1 METAYSHI
9 VIGAGA
15 LGSAAAYALARA
27 GVERVLVVEQYDLGH
42 PRGAS
47 EDHSR
52 IIRHSY
58 HSPSYT
64 ALTQAAYDD
73 WAELEEET
81 GLQLVLRTGGLDL
94 AVSGTPGD
102 LELQAYRSALE
113 PFAIPSETL
122 SAAEIR
128 RRWPQWHIG
137 DDVIGLYQEDG
148 GILDVRRAAAAHRAR
163 ARALGV
169 DFLTGTPVRRV
180 TSDEGQVSVTI
191 ADDVYCAEH
200 VVLCVASWLPELLG
214 ELGVSW
220 RITLSQ
226 EQVSYFATP
235 NLRDFAPDRF
245 PMWIWHGEAVM
256 YGFPVYGEVAVK
268 AAQDMSG
275 RFVTQ
280 RTRSFEPDPH
290 QTQVVAEFLR
300 ARLPGALGPE
310 LLSKTCVY
318 DMPPDR
324 EFILDLVPG
333 HPRISVAV
341 GAGHAAKFAGLIGK
355 ILAELATTGTS
366 TYPIEAFS
374 ASRPALTDPDFPLA
388 FRLSGTGSPLP
399 PTRHPGPGL
408 AGVSSTD

>member
-1 METAYSHI
+1 MDTTYSHI

-27 GVERVLVVEQYDLGH
+27 GGERVLVVEQYDLGH
-42 PRGAS
+42 TRGAS

-73 WAELEEET
+73 WAELEDET
-81 GLQLVLRTGGLDL
+81 GLQLVVRTGGLDL
-94 AVSGTPGD
+94 AVSGTPGARE
-102 LELQAYRSALE
+102 LEDYRASLE
-113 PFAIPSETL
+113 PFAIPYETV

-128 RRWPQWHIG
+128 RRWPQWQIG
-137 DDVIGLYQEDG
+137 DDVVGLYQEDG

-169 DFLTGTPVRRV
+169 DFRTGTVVRKV
-180 TSDEGQVSVTI
+180 TSDAGHVSVTT
-191 ADDVYCAEH
+191 DDEVFGAEH
-200 VVLCVASWLPELLG
+200 VVLCAASWLPELLG
-214 ELGVSW
+214 GLGLSW

-235 NLRDFAPDRF
+235 HLRDFAPDRF
-245 PMWIWHGEAVM
+245 PMWIWHGERVF

-280 RTRSFEPDPH
+280 QTRSFEPDPRE
-290 QTQVVAEFLR
+290 TEVVAEFLH
-300 ARLPGALGPE
+300 ARLPRALGPE
-310 LLSKTCVY
+310 LVSKTCVY

-324 EFILDLVPG
+324 EFVLDLVPG
-333 HPRISVAV
+333 HPRICVAV
-341 GAGHAAKFAGLIGK
+341 GAGHAAKFAGLIGR
-355 ILAELATTGTS
+355 ILAELATTGAS
-366 TYPIEAFS
+366 TYPIDAFS
-374 ASRPALTDPDFPLA
+374 ACRPALTDPDFPLA
-388 FRLSGTGSPLP
+388 FRLSASPLP
-399 PTRHPGPGL
+399 PTHHPGP
-408 AGVSSTD
+408 AGVASAG